1 MKKLLNQH
9 KKIIALVGSISLL
22 IFIYFFIF
30 YNLPSPQ
37 SLKNYKATPLST
49 HILDR
54 NGKLL
59 YQLYQKQK
67 RSQVKIDSLPKY
79 VAQASISIEDKNFY
93 QHNGIS
99 IFGGMI
105 RAIKDSLFK
114 QQLQGGSTITQQLVK
129 SALLTS
135 ERTIQRKIREIVLAI
150 WTEKIFLKNEII

>member
-1 MKKLLNQH
+1 MKSVG
-9 KKIIALVGSISLL
+9 IA
-22 IFIYFFIF
+22 FYFLF
-30 YNLPSPQ
+30 YYFLFLQTPLAQ
-37 SLKNYKATPLST
+37 SLKIIKPPAVT

-67 RSQVKIDSLPKY
+67 RSPVKIDDLPKY
-79 VAQASISIEDKNFY
+79 VTQASISIEDKGFY

-129 SALLTS
+129 SALLIP
-135 ERTIQRKIREIVLAI
+135 ERTVQRKIREII
-150 WTEKIFLKNEII
+150 